1 MSGRKSMEEEQS
13 GSRAEI
19 SGAAPVVSVPRGSA
33 GRSTLGNDVQSK
45 IGQHLRAMYDDVV
58 RQGVPDR
65 FVELLAQLD
74 RAGEEPAKPS
84 TDAPTGGR
92 AR

>member
-13 GSRAEI
+13 GSRPEI
-19 SGAAPVVSVPRGSA
+19 SGASVVSVPRGSA